1 MVPSINKLK
10 FQKTI
15 KDKISISG
23 IGLHTGVS
31 STITLKP
38 SPENHGIKFKRID
51 LKGDSIIEA
60 VVENVTDVTRGTT
73 IGRSGIDRREQSN
86 VTEQK
91 IVRCGRS
98 RSKGHCQG
106 SGKQFGRYS

>member
-1 MVPSINKLK
+1 MVTSTNKLK

-38 SPENHGIKFKRID
+38 APENHGIKYKRID
-51 LKGDSIIEA
+51 
-60 VVENVTDVTRGTT
+60 
-73 IGRSGIDRREQSN
+73 
-86 VTEQK
+86 
-91 IVRCGRS
+91 
-98 RSKGHCQG
+98 
-106 SGKQFGRYS
+106 